1 MGRAVRTET
10 IVLWLC
16 VSLFVIAGVAP
27 IAVMVVDS
35 FRQSGRFSLDYYRE
49 LISAARFWP
58 LLGNSV
64 RLGLATTGIC
74 GLIGV
79 PAGILLAKSDLP
91 LRSGSMW
98 LLTVPFVLP
107 PYFVALGWA
116 RVFARAGLTASWLFG
131 FGGCVLVLSSVFI
144 PITILLTLASISN
157 VDGRLEEAARLVSG
171 WPTVL
176 RRVTLPLSA
185 PGIAFSLVLVFL
197 LAMGEFSVPSFLRY
211 SVLPVLSFTQFAA
224 SYNFGAATAA
234 AVPLAAIAFLGVLVE
249 SAFLRNREYTFRSTG
264 QTLVISLQH
273 WKTPLAAIVAVL
285 GFALAILP
293 LSALFADAFSR
304 AGIHEAVQRAG
315 ASVVRS
321 VVYSAVAATILM
333 ALGFLLGHF
342 MRGGRQQVL
351 SALTLALF
359 SIPGT
364 VLSIGLVRLWNTP
377 GTWFIYATP
386 ALLILGYTAQYCA
399 VTTRLSLA
407 GLMMIPTSLD
417 EAARLSGGS
426 WARRLFQISIPL
438 SRRTLV
444 CAWLAA
450 YILCLRDVP
459 IALMTAPPGAD
470 PLPAR
475 ILTLMANGAPPMI
488 ASLCLIM
495 AIASLIPL
503 AILARMIRSQGTRHG
518 GTGRW

>member
-1 MGRAVRTET
+1 MGRPVKAET

-16 VSLFVIAGVAP
+16 VALVAIAGLAP
-27 IAVMVVDS
+27 IAAIAVES
-35 FRQSGRFSLDYYRE
+35 FRHNGHFSLNYYRE

-58 LLGNSV
+58 LLGNSI
-64 RLGLATTGIC
+64 RLALATTAVC

-79 PAGILLAKSDLP
+79 PAGILFAKSDLP
-91 LRSGSMW
+91 LRSGFMW

-116 RVFARAGLTASWLFG
+116 RVVARIGQSASDWLFG
-131 FGGCVLVLSSVFI
+131 FGGCVLVLSSVFL
-144 PITILLTLASISN
+144 PITLLLTFASSSN
-157 VDGRLEEAARLVSG
+157 VDRRLEEAARLLSG
-171 WPTVL
+171 WPGVL

-197 LAMGEFSVPSFLRY
+197 LAMGELSVPSFLRY
-211 SVLPVLSFTQFAA
+211 PVLPVLSFTQFTA

-234 AVPLAAIAFLGVLVE
+234 AVPLAAIAFVGVLVE
-249 SAFLRNREYTFRSTG
+249 SAFLRDRDYRFQSTG
-264 QTLVISLQH
+264 QTLFISLRH
-273 WKTPLAAIVAVL
+273 WKNPLAALMAAFC
-285 GFALAILP
+285 FALVILP
-293 LSALFADAFSR
+293 LSALFADAFSP
-304 AGIHEAVQRAG
+304 AAMHQAMQRAG
-315 ASVVRS
+315 ASLVRS
-321 VVYSAVAATILM
+321 VIYSAVAATILM
-333 ALGFLLGHF
+333 ALGFLLGDV
-342 MRGGRQQVL
+342 MLRQARQRIL
-351 SALTLALF
+351 NFLTLALF
-359 SIPGT
+359 AIPGT

-377 GTWFIYATP
+377 STWFIYATP
-386 ALLILGYTAQYCA
+386 ALLILGYTAQFCA

-407 GLMMIPTSLD
+407 GLMLIPKSLD
-417 EAARLSGGS
+417 EAGRLSGAM
-426 WARRLFQISIPL
+426 WARRLFRISIPL
-438 SRRTLV
+438 SARTLI

-470 PLPAR
+470 PLSAR

-503 AILARMIRSQGTRHG
+503 AILARVIPSRGITE
-518 GTGRW
+518 

>member
-1 MGRAVRTET
+1 MGRPVKAET

-16 VSLFVIAGVAP
+16 VALVAIAGLAP
-27 IAVMVVDS
+27 IAAIAVES
-35 FRQSGRFSLDYYRE
+35 FWQNGHFSLTYYRE

-58 LLGNSV
+58 LLANSI
-64 RLGLATTGIC
+64 RLALATTAVC

-79 PAGILLAKSDLP
+79 PAGILFAKSDLP
-91 LRSGSMW
+91 LRSGFMW

-116 RVFARAGLTASWLFG
+116 HVVARIGTIASDWLFR
-131 FGGCVLVLSSVFI
+131 FGGCVLVLSSVFL
-144 PITILLTLASISN
+144 PITMLLTFASILN
-157 VDGRLEEAARLVSG
+157 VDRRLEEAARLASG
-171 WPTVL
+171 WPGVL

-185 PGIAFSLVLVFL
+185 PGIVFSLVLVFL
-197 LAMGEFSVPSFLRY
+197 LAMGELSVPSFLRY
-211 SVLPVLSFTQFAA
+211 PTLPVLSFTQFAA

-234 AVPLAAIAFLGVLVE
+234 AVPLAFIAFFGILVE
-249 SAFLRNREYTFRSTG
+249 SAFLRDRDYAFRSTG
-264 QTLVISLQH
+264 QTLFISLRH
-273 WKTPLAAIVAVL
+273 WKTPLATLMAAL
-285 GFALAILP
+285 CFALVILP
-293 LSALFADAFSR
+293 LGALFAVAFSP
-304 AGIHEAVQRAG
+304 AALHEAMQRAG
-315 ASVVRS
+315 VSVVRS
-321 VVYSAVAATILM
+321 VMYSAVAATILM

-342 MRGGRQQVL
+342 MRGGRQRVL

-359 SIPGT
+359 AIPGT

-377 GTWFIYATP
+377 CTWFIYATP

-407 GLMMIPTSLD
+407 GLMLIPTSLD
-417 EAARLSGGS
+417 EAGRLSGAM
-426 WARRLFQISIPL
+426 WARRLFRISIPL
-438 SRRTLV
+438 STRTLL

-459 IALMTAPPGAD
+459 IAIMTAPPGGD

-503 AILARMIRSQGTRHG
+503 VILARVIPSRGI
-518 GTGRW
+518 TG

>member
-1 MGRAVRTET
+1 MGRSVKAET

-16 VSLFVIAGVAP
+16 VALVAIAGLAP
-27 IAVMVVDS
+27 IAAIAVES
-35 FRQSGRFSLDYYRE
+35 FWQNGHFSLTYYRE

-58 LLGNSV
+58 LLANSI
-64 RLGLATTGIC
+64 RLALATTAVC

-79 PAGILLAKSDLP
+79 PAGILFAKSDLP
-91 LRSGSMW
+91 LRSGFMW

-116 RVFARAGLTASWLFG
+116 RVVARIGQSASDWLFG
-131 FGGCVLVLSSVFI
+131 FGGCVLVLSSVFL
-144 PITILLTLASISN
+144 PITMLLTFASILN
-157 VDGRLEEAARLVSG
+157 VDRRLEEAARLASG
-171 WPTVL
+171 WPGVL

-185 PGIAFSLVLVFL
+185 PGIVFSLVLVFL
-197 LAMGEFSVPSFLRY
+197 LAMGELSVPSFLRY
-211 SVLPVLSFTQFAA
+211 PTLPVLSFTQFAA

-234 AVPLAAIAFLGVLVE
+234 AVPLAFIAFFGILVE
-249 SAFLRNREYTFRSTG
+249 SAFLRDRDYAFRSTG
-264 QTLVISLQH
+264 QTLFISLRH
-273 WKTPLAAIVAVL
+273 WKTPLATLMAAL
-285 GFALAILP
+285 CFALVILP
-293 LSALFADAFSR
+293 LGALFADAFSP
-304 AGIHEAVQRAG
+304 AALHEAMQRAG
-315 ASVVRS
+315 VSVVRS
-321 VVYSAVAATILM
+321 VMYSAVAATILM

-342 MRGGRQQVL
+342 MRGGRQRVL

-359 SIPGT
+359 AIPGT

-377 GTWFIYATP
+377 CTWFIYATP

-407 GLMMIPTSLD
+407 GLMLIPTSLD
-417 EAARLSGGS
+417 EAGRLSGAM
-426 WARRLFQISIPL
+426 WARRLFRISIPL
-438 SRRTLV
+438 STRTLL

-459 IALMTAPPGAD
+459 IAIMTAAPGGD
-470 PLPAR
+470 LLPAR

-503 AILARMIRSQGTRHG
+503 VILARVIPSRGI
-518 GTGRW
+518 TG

>member
-1 MGRAVRTET
+1 MGRTVRTET

-16 VSLFVIAGVAP
+16 VAVVAVAGLAP
-27 IAVMVVDS
+27 IAVMTLES
-35 FRQSGRFSLDYYRE
+35 FWRNGYFSLNHYRE
-49 LISAARFWP
+49 LISATRFWP
-58 LLGNSV
+58 LLGNSI
-64 RLGLATTGIC
+64 RLALATTAVC

-79 PAGILLAKSDLP
+79 PAGILFAKSDLP
-91 LRSGSMW
+91 LRSGFMW

-107 PYFVALGWA
+107 PYFIALGWS
-116 RVFARAGLTASWLFG
+116 RVVAHLGPTSSDWLFG
-131 FGGCVLVLSSVFI
+131 FTGCVLVLSSVFL
-144 PITILLTLASISN
+144 PITMLLTFASSSN
-157 VDGRLEEAARLVSG
+157 VDRRLEEAARIVSG
-171 WPTVL
+171 WPGVV

-197 LAMGEFSVPSFLRY
+197 LAMGELSVPSFLRY
-211 SVLPVLSFTQFAA
+211 PVLPVLSFTQFTA

-234 AVPLAAIAFLGVLVE
+234 AFPLAVIAFVGVLAE
-249 SAFLRNREYTFRSTG
+249 STFLRDRDYTFRSTG
-264 QTLVISLQH
+264 QTLFIPLQR
-273 WKTPLAAIVAVL
+273 WKNPLVAL
-285 GFALAILP
+285 ITALCFALVILP
-293 LSALFADAFSR
+293 LGSLFVDAFSL
-304 AGIHEAVQRAG
+304 AAMHEAIQRAG

-321 VVYSAVAATILM
+321 VMYSAMAATILM

-342 MRGGRQQVL
+342 MRGGRQRVL
-351 SALTLALF
+351 SGFTLALF
-359 SIPGT
+359 AIPGT

-386 ALLILGYTAQYCA
+386 ALLILGFTAQYCA

-407 GLMMIPTSLD
+407 GLMLIPTSLD
-417 EAARLSGGS
+417 EAGRLSGAM
-426 WARRLFQISIPL
+426 WARRLFRISIPL
-438 SRRTLV
+438 STRTLV

-459 IALMTAPPGAD
+459 IALMTAPPGGD
-470 PLPAR
+470 PLSAR

-503 AILARMIRSQGTRHG
+503 VILTRVIPSRRI
-518 GTGRW
+518 TK